1 MRSIGRVV
9 WMVVIAVFFGM
20 LLSCVVTLGVWPG
33 EVKLLAP
40 VFCDADLPDPVV
52 VVDSYNTRPG
62 ETSYSYSL
70 YCVGPRGNFDE
81 IGWMRPF
88 LGIML
93 VHSGL
98 MFLPTLWLFGKLR
111 RLRFGRVSA
120 AQAVLDGL

>member
-9 WMVVIAVFFGM
+9 SMIVVAVFFGM
-20 LLSCVVTLGVWPG
+20 LLSCAVTLGIWPG

-40 VFCDADLPDPVV
+40 VFCDAAHPDAVV
-52 VVDSYNTRPG
+52 VVDSYTVRPG
-62 ETSYSYSL
+62 ETGYQYSL
-70 YCVGPRGNFDE
+70 YCVGQRGNFDE

-111 RLRFGRVSA
+111 RLRFGRLSA